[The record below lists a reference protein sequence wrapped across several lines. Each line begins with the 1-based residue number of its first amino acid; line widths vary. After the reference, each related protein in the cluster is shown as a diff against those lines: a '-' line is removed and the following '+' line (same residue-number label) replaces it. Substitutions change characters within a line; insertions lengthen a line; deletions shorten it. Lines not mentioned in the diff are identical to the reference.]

1 MDDSVI
7 MCDEVIESYDEE
19 TKTVSTDFNEKKAT
33 CKTQNFYFLLSFL
46 LITVTLLIVVS
57 IYCYA
62 IKYWRNQKNLLP
74 FHNTNIQLR
83 EILIW

>member
-33 CKTQNFYFLLSFL
+33 FKTQNFYFLLSFL

-62 IKYWRNQKNLLP
+62 IKY
-74 FHNTNIQLR
+74 
-83 EILIW
+83 